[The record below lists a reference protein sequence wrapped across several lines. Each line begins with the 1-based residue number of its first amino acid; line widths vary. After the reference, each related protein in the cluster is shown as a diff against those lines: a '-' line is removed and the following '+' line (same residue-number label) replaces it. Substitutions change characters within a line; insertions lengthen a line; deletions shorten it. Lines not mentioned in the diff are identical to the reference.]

1 MSSPPTA
8 PPSPPTAPP
17 PSGPPPGSPPP
28 PSGPPPGS
36 PPIAGSPPT
45 AGSPS
50 PGPSPPGSPPPG
62 PPPGP
67 PPAAKPSSTAAFLQ
81 ALFFPSS
88 YQRWDTHNLQ
98 WGIYTALSVLFGWCG
113 LDLLYLG
120 SPLGAVLK
128 AAVNIFTF
136 GYWWIF
142 DAIVALTAKDRI
154 KLFGTTIPLVGPS
167 GIGAFRFNDEN
178 TVGEDPLAI
187 SKHMN
192 FLFYGVTLLGVG
204 WLGIDQ
210 LVAGDAFSC
219 FLHIVAFVS
228 MIGIPLAFAAYAIRS
243 YMLIFDTTR
252 VIDQNWEF
260 FGAKQPK
267 NKTAPCPNIVAQ
279 TVSTA
284 VGATVAVGEASPLGI
299 LVTPLAM
306 FATNFNKFM
315 EIVMESTN
323 VVYEAIKTTGVL
335 GRTIGSSPKLV
346 PAPAAINTA
355 GQGKGKGAAAPATP
369 APAAT
374 PATPV
379 PAATPAAP
387 PSATPASLPS
397 GSMAGMQ
404 EGVNLRG
411 YAAAGGGIPETP
423 LWIPMTAGLF
433 SLTIGFIVVSSL
445 VLYFR
450 RRQKNEPTKAAAT
463 TATAATIKRPSEDDD
478 APPEP
483 GVPGVVA
490 PSEA

>member
-1 MSSPPTA
+1 MSSPPKPVQPIPATA
-8 PPSPPTAPP
+8 PPPGPSPGPP
-17 PSGPPPGSPPP
+17 PSGPPPIAGSPPP
-28 PSGPPPGS
+28 PGP
-36 PPIAGSPPT
+36 PPIAGS
-45 AGSPS
+45 
-50 PGPSPPGSPPPG
+50 

-98 WGIYTALSVLFGWCG
+98 WGVYTALSVLFGWCG

-128 AAVNIFTF
+128 AAVNLFTF

-142 DAIVALTAKDRI
+142 DAIVALTAKDRV
-154 KLFGTTIPLVGPS
+154 KLFGTTIPAVGPS

-178 TVGEDPLAI
+178 VTGEDPLAI
-187 SKHMN
+187 AKHMN
-192 FLFYGVTLLGVG
+192 FLFYSVTLLGAG
-204 WLGIDQ
+204 WLGLDQ
-210 LVAGDAFSC
+210 LVAGDAFGC
-219 FLHIVAFVS
+219 FLHIVALVS

-284 VGATVAVGEASPLGI
+284 VGATVAVAETSPLGV

-346 PAPAAINTA
+346 PAAAAINKA
-355 GQGKGKGAAAPATP
+355 GQGKGGP
-369 APAAT
+369 APAAAST
-374 PATPV
+374 AP
-379 PAATPAAP
+379 PAAP
-387 PSATPASLPS
+387 PAAPPPAPTTAAPPVPTTAPPLLGSAHA
-397 GSMAGMQ
+397 MQ
-404 EGVNLRG
+404 EGIGFRG
-411 YAAAGGGIPETP
+411 YAPQVGGGISETP

-450 RRQKNEPTKAAAT
+450 RRQKNEPTKAA
-463 TATAATIKRPSEDDD
+463 TATAAPVKRPSEDDD

>member
-1 MSSPPTA
+1 M
-8 PPSPPTAPP
+8 
-17 PSGPPPGSPPP
+17 
-28 PSGPPPGS
+28 
-36 PPIAGSPPT
+36 
-45 AGSPS
+45 
-50 PGPSPPGSPPPG
+50 
-62 PPPGP
+62 
-67 PPAAKPSSTAAFLQ
+67 AAFLQ

-98 WGIYTALSVLFGWCG
+98 WGVYTTLSVLFGWCG
-113 LDLLYLG
+113 ADLLYLG
-120 SPLGAVLK
+120 SPLAAILK
-128 AAVNIFTF
+128 AGVNLFTF

-142 DAIVALTAKDRI
+142 DAMVALNAQDRV

-178 TVGEDPLAI
+178 VTGEDPLAI
-187 SKHMN
+187 AKHMN
-192 FLFYGVTLLGVG
+192 FLFYSVTLLGAG
-204 WLGIDQ
+204 WLGLDQ
-210 LVAGDAFSC
+210 LLAGDAFSC
-219 FLHIVAFVS
+219 FLHIVALVS

-252 VIDQNWEF
+252 VIDQNWEY

-267 NKTAPCPNIVAQ
+267 NKAAACPNIVAQ
-279 TVSTA
+279 TVATA
-284 VGATVAVGEASPLGI
+284 AGATVAVGEASPLGI

-335 GRTIGSSPKLV
+335 GRTISSSPKLV
-346 PAPAAINTA
+346 PAPAAINKA
-355 GQGKGKGAAAPATP
+355 GQGKGGP
-369 APAAT
+369 APAA
-374 PATPV
+374 
-379 PAATPAAP
+379 PAASAASAAPPAAP
-387 PSATPASLPS
+387 PPAAPPAPTTTAPPVPTTAAPLL
-397 GSMAGMQ
+397 GSPNGTQDPHAMQ
-404 EGVNLRG
+404 EGIGFRG
-411 YAAAGGGIPETP
+411 YAPQVGGGIPETP

-450 RRQKNEPTKAAAT
+450 RRQKNEPTKATAT
-463 TATAATIKRPSEDDD
+463 TTAPVKRPSEDDD
-478 APPEP
+478 VPPEP